1 MIVKVEGEVRLQPS
15 ASLVYGQPH
24 GWAGDRLSRD
34 AIGQVWKAE
43 GTCEPLL
50 VSAKLSSHPSLSYM
64 LDNSPL
70 LCFDLKRSQAHS

>member
-1 MIVKVEGEVRLQPS
+1 MIVKVEGELRLQPS
-15 ASLVYGQPH
+15 ASLVCGQPH

-50 VSAKLSSHPSLSYM
+50 VSVKLSSHTSSISHIRRQLSA
-64 LDNSPL
+64 L
-70 LCFDLKRSQAHS
+70 L

>member
-15 ASLVYGQPH
+15 ASLVCGQPH
-24 GWAGDRLSRD
+24 GWAGDPLSRD

-50 VSAKLSSHPSLSYM
+50 VSAKLSSHPSLSHIS
-64 LDNSPL
+64 DDSSL
-70 LCFDLKRSQAHS
+70 LCSDRRRPRAHS